1 MITKKNFNKLE
12 IVGKKMF
19 SFLVPLSS
27 FLVLSTAC
35 SDFLDET
42 NRNAVTSD
50 VLYSTPE
57 GYENLVNACYAYTK
71 AFMGNADGYSLTEMG
86 TDCFTGAGSSS
97 GNVPALAYYGPELNS
112 TYKPFRYMWNV
123 LYSGL
128 NCTNAAITRAD
139 NSGLDE
145 TAKRHRLGE
154 VHFLRALYLHLITEI
169 WGDAILYTDEIQ
181 SPQTTAVRSS
191 QAEIYQQIFADLDES
206 SKLLAGTAAKENGRV
221 TLNAVKALR
230 ARLDLYRG
238 NYAEAASLAK
248 ELINSGAYDFYDTFA
263 ETFDMDNEA
272 GQNNKEAIWWVN
284 YAGNADDQTLLSAFA
299 VRPGGEDS
307 PTLGGRVG
315 NQSPLFACMS
325 YWMVSGCGVWVTPET
340 HAPWVQSQPTLA
352 YLHTFN
358 EKMDQRYEA
367 TFKGVWLVNSTTSN
381 YDANYGPNYGAD
393 GPLALGDTAF
403 VVSKYVYSDAER
415 AKHHYKIYDANDV
428 FDPVTHKSIGTRDY
442 FISGYKFHDYTLPT
456 GWEYFSGRDW
466 FVFRLAEMYLIA
478 AEAEMQNNNKS
489 EAVRLLNVLREK
501 RAIPGHEA
509 EMRITESDLDIDF
522 ILDERGRELSMELQR
537 FFDLKRTGKFVERI
551 KKMNPDAAD
560 VIQSYHQFRPIP
572 QSEIDALTNKDE
584 FRQNDGYQ

>member
-1 MITKKNFNKLE
+1 MITKINFNKLE

-358 EKMDQRYEA
+358 EKIDQRYEA